1 MKSNFKS
8 KTPHRLFLLI
18 LLLAFLLINQAK
30 IEALSMESLT
40 ASAKETENITRIV
53 ISASGSAEFNSYW
66 LDDPPRLVVKFQS
79 RNILSGIDNEVI
91 VNQGAIKKITSSYF
105 KGGQDRALRLLTFEL
120 TQKAP
125 YKIWQEGNIIILD
138 IQALLEAPAFFG
150 GGKEIFAIGEGRDVV
165 IKRLEAMD
173 MTLAQVA
180 ESQTPLDRETYLT
193 GQVLLET
200 PKVDIAKEVETGIDE
215 AEAEIALP
223 ALPKSKTLSVT
234 EPLEVRKSMMGL
246 MFWFSRL
253 ILISALG
260 FLVWHRYRPDIN
272 QKIRK
277 LKSQLKEKSNLLK
290 QEEVVLEAIEKA
302 SLKKE
307 KEFEQLKCYV
317 DSLRGELEKKGLV
330 KKQLSPEEKEKPW
343 IPGSS
348 QERRTPLR
356 LPLTKDWT
364 RTVILRVKSQ
374 DIPQG
379 VKSFASDIGTGG
391 LCFGTEREFKEK
403 EPINLRLIFYGDI
416 VPMIKIQAH
425 IAWKKVDSSINY
437 YGVAF
442 DSLEEKD
449 ELELNRYIELK
460 NR

>member
-1 MKSNFKS
+1 MKSNFKL
-8 KTPHRLFLLI
+8 KTPRRLFLLI
-18 LLLAFLLINQAK
+18 LLSAFLLINQAK
-30 IEALSMESLT
+30 IEALPIESLT

-53 ISASGSAEFNSYW
+53 ISTSGPAKFNSYW

-105 KGGQDRALRLLTFEL
+105 KGGQDRALRSLTFEL

-138 IQALLEAPAFFG
+138 IQVPLEAPAFFG

-180 ESQTPLDRETYLT
+180 ESQE
-193 GQVLLET
+193 LLET
-200 PKVDIAKEVETGIDE
+200 PKVDIAREIETGIDE

-223 ALPKSKTLSVT
+223 TLPKSKTLSVT
-234 EPLEVRKSMMGL
+234 EPLKVRKSMMGL

-260 FLVWHRYRPDIN
+260 FLVWHRYKPDIN
-272 QKIRK
+272 QKIEK
-277 LKSQLKEKSNLLK
+277 LKSQLKEKSSLLN
-290 QEEVVLEAIEKA
+290 QEEVVLEAIKRA

-348 QERRTPLR
+348 QERRRPLR
-356 LPLTKDWT
+356 LPLTKDWNRTIIT
-364 RTVILRVKSQ
+364 RIESKDLSQ
-374 DIPQG
+374 R
-379 VKSFASDIGTGG
+379 VKSFANNISIGG
-391 LCFGTEREFKEK
+391 LFFETEKDFKER

-425 IAWKKVDSSINY
+425 IAWKKVGSAINY